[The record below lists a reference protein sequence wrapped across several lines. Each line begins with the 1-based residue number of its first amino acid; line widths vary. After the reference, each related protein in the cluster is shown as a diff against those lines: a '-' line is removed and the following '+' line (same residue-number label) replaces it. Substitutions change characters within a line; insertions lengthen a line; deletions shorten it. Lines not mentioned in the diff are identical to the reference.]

1 MIMPHRQFHDSV
13 GRVWE
18 VWEVIPERSERRRR
32 PSPTPPP
39 EVRRERRYRNE
50 FRRTSDG
57 MAAGWLCFET
67 GTEKRRLAP
76 VPPQWAAM
84 SNEELDRLCNSAS
97 PAKSKPRRLLE

>member
-1 MIMPHRQFHDSV
+1 MPHRQFHDSV

-32 PSPTPPP
+32 PSPTPPAGLSY
-39 EVRRERRYRNE
+39 ERRHRTE
-50 FRRTSDG
+50 FRATPDG

-76 VPPQWAAM
+76 VPAEWAAM
-84 SNEELDRLCNSAS
+84 SNEELDRLCHSAT